1 MWLSWLSPNFS
12 KETLWRLM
20 EWYFNVTSNEQYQ
33 NCDVKVIAYTEIVLF
48 FCYNVQA
55 TLWRRSIPLRATGK
69 TKSLQG

>member
-48 FCYNVQA
+48 FVTMFRQPSGGEA
-55 TLWRRSIPLRATGK
+55 FR
-69 TKSLQG
+69 